1 VGAQARG
8 LEATGH
14 SPRLGVSKGAVSQW
28 MKRAKQEG
36 IEALKHRPPPGVKAR
51 LSEGERNYPSFW
63 HEGHLLT
70 ALEERCGP
78 ARE

>member
-1 VGAQARG
+1 
-8 LEATGH
+8 
-14 SPRLGVSKGAVSQW
+14 